1 MQTTIYDNTA
11 AQRFSSRRVL
21 VIDAYTSG
29 RRTICTCIAEL
40 GHEAIAAAAADED
53 WLIAALS
60 EVDLIVANCD
70 DHVSCTLLAQLHA
83 KAPEIPTLMLA
94 SQTQFPETIPE
105 NTVLLA
111 KSLSLETL
119 ERAIA
124 VLARGRQPADQS
136 NRDQESSATAH
147 ASHA

>member
-1 MQTTIYDNTA
+1 MQTPLYSNA
-11 AQRFSSRRVL
+11 PAQRSSSRRIL
-21 VIDAYTSG
+21 VIDADASG

-60 EVDLIVANCD
+60 EVDMIVANCG
-70 DHVSCTLLAQLHA
+70 DHVSCKLLAQLHA
-83 KAPEIPTLMLA
+83 KVPEIPTLMLSTPA
-94 SQTQFPETIPE
+94 QCPETIPE
-105 NTVLLA
+105 NTILLA
-111 KSLSLETL
+111 KAVTLETL

-124 VLARGRQPADQS
+124 ATGSRRSVEPRSGSFCHAAR
-136 NRDQESSATAH
+136 

>member
-1 MQTTIYDNTA
+1 MKGAAMQPTIYGNA
-11 AQRFSSRRVL
+11 PAQRASSRRVL
-21 VIDAYTSG
+21 VIDAYASG

-60 EVDLIVANCD
+60 EVDMIVANCD
-70 DHVSCTLLAQLHA
+70 DHVSCKLLAQLHA
-83 KAPEIPTLMLA
+83 KVPEIPTLMLSSPA
-94 SQTQFPETIPE
+94 QCTEAIPE

-111 KSLSLETL
+111 KALTLETL

-124 VLARGRQPADQS
+124 VLSRDRQPPIG
-136 NRDQESSATAH
+136 RTAIR
-147 ASHA
+147 